1 MTEVTQS
8 TPWWRGAVVYQIYPR
23 SFFDTNADGIGD
35 LPGIIEKLDYIKSL
49 NVDAIWISPFLKS
62 PQDDY
67 GYDVADY
74 ETVDPMFGS
83 NADFELLLNEA
94 HKRGIKVLMD
104 LVLSH
109 TSSEHQWFKQ
119 SRQSRDGEKAD
130 WYIWA
135 DPKPDG
141 SPPNNWLC
149 RFDQRSGWTWEPRR
163 KQYYFHNWLATQP
176 DLNYHTPEVQQ
187 AALDIMRHWLER
199 GVDGFRF
206 DVANMYFQDKQLR
219 DNPPFKEGD
228 PKFDD
233 VWETSPMYLQ
243 RQLYNKTQPENL
255 EFIKKVRALLDEY
268 GATTSIGEVCDD
280 DNQRVAAQYT
290 EGDDHLH
297 MSYSPALLRPEAN
310 HPSIMKYIFNMIHTE
325 YPNSWPI
332 WTTGNH
338 DVMRLATRWGTEEG
352 PATPTQVKALIAL
365 LGTMRGSLLLY
376 QGDELGLP
384 EVLDMPLEVLRDPLG
399 IALYPE
405 SPGRD
410 GCRVPLPWEADA
422 ENAGF
427 SVGQPW
433 LPVPR
438 HYHDLAVEKQE
449 ADEHSVLNYVRQ
461 FFAWRKE
468 QTALRDGALTMLEN
482 MPDDVIGFVRHNDT
496 QKLVMLFNLTD
507 KTHVVKQAD
516 LPHEIMALGGIT
528 PHTINISEEGVTLP
542 PWSYCIG
549 E

>member
-1 MTEVTQS
+1 MMQKITDK
-8 TPWWRGAVVYQIYPR
+8 WWRGAVVYQVYPR
-23 SFFDTNADGIGD
+23 SFADSNADGIGD
-35 LPGIIEKLDYIKSL
+35 LRGIIQKLDYIKSL

-67 GYDVADY
+67 GYDVSDY
-74 ETVDPMFGS
+74 ETVDPMFGN
-83 NADFELLLNEA
+83 NADFDELLEEA
-94 HKRGIKVLMD
+94 HKRGLKVLMD

-109 TSSEHQWFKQ
+109 TSSEHIWFKE
-119 SRQSRDGEKAD
+119 SRLDRKNPKAD

-149 RFDQRSGWTWEPRR
+149 RFNQRSGWTWDAGRR
-163 KQYYFHNWLATQP
+163 QYYFHNWLPTQP
-176 DLNYHTPEVQQ
+176 DLNYHNPDVQ
-187 AALDIMRHWLER
+187 AAALAIIRHWLEK

-255 EFIKKVRALLDEY
+255 EFIKKVRKLLDEY

-280 DNQRVAAQYT
+280 DNLRVAAQYT
-290 EGDDHLH
+290 EGDQHLH
-297 MSYSPALLRPEAN
+297 MSYSPALLRPETNNAPTVN
-310 HPSIMKYIFNMIHTE
+310 AVFNIMNNEF
-325 YPNSWPI
+325 PNSWPM

-338 DVMRLATRWGTEEG
+338 DVMRLATRWGAKQT
-352 PATPTQVKALIAL
+352 PATPAQLKTIIAL
-365 LGTMRGSLLLY
+365 FATMRGSFLLY

-410 GCRVPLPWEADA
+410 GCRVPLPWAKGA

-427 SVGQPW
+427 TVGQPW

-438 HYHDLAVEKQE
+438 HYHGYAADTQE
-449 ADEHSVLNYVRQ
+449 ADEHSLLNFIRT
-461 FFAWRKE
+461 FFQWRKE
-468 QTALRDGALTMLEN
+468 QPALLQGDLTLLKNLPEG
-482 MPDDVIGFVRHNDT
+482 VVGFIRETDS
-496 QKLVMLFNLTD
+496 QKFTLLFNLSD
-507 KTHVVKQAD
+507 KTCVLKQAD
-516 LPHEIMALGGIT
+516 LPCKIKARGGMA
-528 PHTINISEEGVTLP
+528 PHSISLSGEGAKLP
-542 PWSYCIG
+542 PWTYCIVS
-549 E
+549 